1 MSGDVRIAKTDVALR
16 GVRHWCNI
24 ARATVELDDRVA
36 DPTEHFIIGNGL
48 QGKLPRTSEHGR
60 VQAEPG
66 RYLGAAA
73 SNCPNPRPRKRSDWP
88 GIREAVATAT
98 LEGLSTMIVQ
108 ACLNGSRT
116 IGFHQRLPLTS
127 EDIAKDGASCIAA
140 GAAELHLHPR
150 GATGK
155 ESLAAVDTTILSL
168 RRACPG
174 TLIGVSTGAW
184 IENDEARTRNC
195 IAQWNELP
203 DYASVNLSER
213 DAPAVIDLLRRRGIA
228 VEAGLASVV
237 DAERLVK
244 LPGHR
249 SVLRILIEI
258 EEQDLG
264 VARQVAANIAAV
276 LDRVGLRR
284 PLLLHGV
291 DATVWPFVELARQR
305 RWSTRVGLEDGKH
318 LPDGTIASDNAVLV
332 TAASAMF
339 HPKVAWSGQTESR

>member
-1 MSGDVRIAKTDVALR
+1 
-16 GVRHWCNI
+16 
-24 ARATVELDDRVA
+24 
-36 DPTEHFIIGNGL
+36 
-48 QGKLPRTSEHGR
+48 
-60 VQAEPG
+60 
-66 RYLGAAA
+66 
-73 SNCPNPRPRKRSDWP
+73 
-88 GIREAVATAT
+88 
-98 LEGLSTMIVQ
+98 MIVQ

-127 EDIAKDGASCIAA
+127 EDIANEGASCIAA

-155 ESLAAVDTTILSL
+155 ESLAAVDTTVLSL
-168 RRACPG
+168 RHACPG

-184 IENDEARTRNC
+184 IESDEVHTRDC

-213 DAPAVIDLLRRRGIA
+213 DAPAVIELLRRRGIA
-228 VEAGLASVV
+228 IEAGLASVA

-244 LPGHR
+244 LPGTR
-249 SVLRILIEI
+249 PVLRILIEI

-264 VARQVAANIAAV
+264 VARQVASNIASV
-276 LDRVGLRR
+276 LDRAGLRR
-284 PLLLHGV
+284 PILLHGV

-318 LPDGTIASDNAVLV
+318 LPDGTIASDNAALV
-332 TAASAMF
+332 SAALGMF
-339 HPKVAWSGQTESR
+339 HA